1 MELLE
6 KKISELEMPV
16 RTHSS
21 FQRALLN
28 HMPELKTIKDL
39 ILSTEW
45 ELLRMP
51 GFGRKSLNDVKDALK
66 ETGLY
71 LGMEEKDLP
80 KDMDAISREF
90 TYKVIEHAEEASK
103 QSFDIIVKKKQWNR
117 IDIEKLFNSHKK
129 IMMIYKESLERLF
142 S

>member
-6 KKISELEMPV
+6 KKISELEMHV

-21 FQRALLN
+21 LLN

-39 ILSTEW
+39 ILTPEGQ
-45 ELLRMP
+45 LLRMP

-71 LGMEEKDLP
+71 LGMVEADLP
-80 KDMDAISREF
+80 KDMDAISKEF
-90 TYKVIEHAEEASK
+90 TYNVIHHAEEASK
-103 QSFDIIVKKKQWNR
+103 QSFEVITQKKEWNKN
-117 IDIEKLFNSHKK
+117 DIEKFFNSHKK

>member
-6 KKISELEMPV
+6 KKISELEMHV

-21 FQRALLN
+21 LLN

-39 ILSTEW
+39 ILTPEGQ
-45 ELLRMP
+45 LLRLP
-51 GFGRKSLNDVKDALK
+51 RFGRKSLNDVKYGLR
-66 ETGLY
+66 EHGLY
-71 LGMEEKDLP
+71 LGMVEADLP
-80 KDMDAISREF
+80 KDMDAISKEF
-90 TYKVIEHAEEASK
+90 TYNVIHHAEEASK
-103 QSFDIIVKKKQWNR
+103 QSFEVITQKKEWNKN
-117 IDIEKLFNSHKK
+117 DIEKFFNSHKK

>member
-103 QSFDIIVKKKQWNR
+103 QSFDIIVKKNNG
-117 IDIEKLFNSHKK
+117 IELILKNFLTLIKK
-129 IMMIYKESLERLF
+129 
-142 S
+142 

>member
-6 KKISELEMPV
+6 KKISELEMHV

-21 FQRALLN
+21 LLN

-80 KDMDAISREF
+80 KDMDAISKEF
-90 TYKVIEHAEEASK
+90 TYNVIHHAEEASK
-103 QSFDIIVKKKQWNR
+103 QSFEVITQKKEWNKN
-117 IDIEKLFNSHKK
+117 DIEKFFNSHKK

>member
-1 MELLE
+1 MKQKAYNNYTERKLMELLE

-71 LGMEEKDLP
+71 LGMEEK
-80 KDMDAISREF
+80 
-90 TYKVIEHAEEASK
+90 TYLKI
-103 QSFDIIVKKKQWNR
+103 WM
-117 IDIEKLFNSHKK
+117 LFLE
-129 IMMIYKESLERLF
+129 IYL
-142 S
+142 

>member
-1 MELLE
+1 
-6 KKISELEMPV
+6 MPV

-51 GFGRKSLNDVKDALK
+51 GFGRKSLNDVQ
-66 ETGLY
+66 
-71 LGMEEKDLP
+71 
-80 KDMDAISREF
+80 RCF
-90 TYKVIEHAEEASK
+90 R
-103 QSFDIIVKKKQWNR
+103 KKLDY
-117 IDIEKLFNSHKK
+117 I
-129 IMMIYKESLERLF
+129 
-142 S
+142 